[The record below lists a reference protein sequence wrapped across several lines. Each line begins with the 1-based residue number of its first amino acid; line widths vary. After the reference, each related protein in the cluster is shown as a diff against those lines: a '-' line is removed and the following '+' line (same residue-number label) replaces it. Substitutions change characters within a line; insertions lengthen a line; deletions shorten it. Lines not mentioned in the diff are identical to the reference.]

1 MSKESD
7 YLRAEVSRAQKEGA
21 TSVLVR
27 VPEIHA
33 ILARIAELERF
44 KAELPMAHQLRLDTS
59 TLMRSSR
66 CMLVVISLCALR
78 AESEQPSC
86 IRCITTRQTVVFRT
100 RLANLN

>member
-44 KAELPMAHQLRLDTS
+44 KAELPTGSPVKAGYVNLE
-59 TLMRSSR
+59 
-66 CMLVVISLCALR
+66 ALQSMH
-78 AESEQPSC
+78 AGGD
-86 IRCITTRQTVVFRT
+86 FFM
-100 RLANLN
+100 RLARGKRTAFMHPVYHYPPGKEAPEESGQP